1 MELPGIG
8 VWTSEMFLIS
18 CLKRMNI
25 FSMTDAGLRRS
36 SSLFYGINSDDTQN
50 ILKLSDK
57 WTPYKSVASWCLWNA
72 LDNKLIKTNSC

>member
-25 FSMTDAGLRRS
+25 FSMTD
-36 SSLFYGINSDDTQN
+36 DDTQN